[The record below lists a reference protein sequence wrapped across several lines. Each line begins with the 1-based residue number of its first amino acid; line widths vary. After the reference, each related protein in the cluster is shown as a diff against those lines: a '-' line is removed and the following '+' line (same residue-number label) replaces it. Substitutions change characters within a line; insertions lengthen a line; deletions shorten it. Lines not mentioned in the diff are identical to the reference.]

1 MNRSNSESD
10 DGPLLNKSDFYN
22 QDWSQVIDDLQ
33 SNYPAGL
40 QSNEI
45 DERLRAHGYNE
56 VTLKSVP
63 KWLILLRQ
71 FNSVIIY
78 ILIVAAALTM
88 LMGHY
93 SDAVVI
99 GLVVIVN
106 ALIGYIQEVNA
117 SNALDKIKNML
128 SVEATVIR
136 DGERFDVPAREL
148 VPGDLVYLEA
158 GDNVPADLRILD
170 ADNLR
175 IQESSLTGESDSV
188 LKDESTLTGKVP
200 LAERV
205 NMAYASTSVTN
216 GSATGM
222 VVATGIDTQI
232 GQISQSVA
240 DVSGEKSP
248 LTRELDRLG
257 NGISWVIIIVALL
270 VFILGWVLNIYE
282 LPTLVMAI
290 IAMIVGSVPEGL
302 PAATSIILATGV
314 QKLTKKDA
322 IVKTL
327 PAAETLGAVDII
339 ASDKTGTLT
348 KNEMTIQDIVIDK
361 KHYTI
366 TGTGY
371 APVGD
376 ILYDGN
382 PVDVAQDQQLE
393 MFLTMGHQANDTFL
407 TEEDGVWDI
416 NGEPTDASFLSAYYK
431 AFGQKEPQL
440 KEIDRMPF
448 DSDYR
453 YMARLAEN
461 KQQERFIAI
470 KGSPDKLFDLAA
482 NDEKFDRQYW
492 SDLASQFAQSGKRV
506 IAVGYINVE
515 KNMAEVTHDTLQK
528 YGINFLGL
536 AAIIDPPRPEVI
548 EAITNMRQA
557 GIHVKMI
564 TGDSPDT
571 AKAIGQQLGLAENI
585 QVITGSEVENLS
597 DDQLAQ
603 IVTNYDVFARTTP
616 QDKLRIIAAY
626 QANNLVTAMT
636 GDGVNDAPALKKA
649 DIGVAMGI
657 KGTDVAKD
665 SADMVLANDDFST
678 IKTAIEQGR
687 RLYDNIRK
695 TILYLLPTS
704 FAEGLIVVFSILLQQ
719 TMPMTAIQL
728 LWINMVSAL
737 TLQLAF
743 IFEPAE
749 PGIMK
754 RPPRKTTEKLMNRH
768 DVFQMIYVSVI
779 IAAGALVVFE
789 VFDNSVG
796 FSVASTM
803 AVNTIIFGKIFYL
816 FNIRT
821 EASVL
826 SKSFW
831 TNPMAFGAIG
841 LMVVLQIVF
850 TYVPFMNNI
859 FSTGP
864 LSLFDWVVVIVIGL
878 LVLIVA
884 ELDKYRRSKKMQVN
898 NI

>member
-361 KHYTI
+361 KRYTI

-376 ILYDGN
+376 ILYDSN

-515 KNMAEVTHDTLQK
+515 QNVSEVTHDTLQK

-585 QVITGSEVENLS
+585 QVITGAEVENLS

-878 LVLIVA
+878 LVLVVA

>member
-361 KHYTI
+361 KRYTI

-515 KNMAEVTHDTLQK
+515 QNVAEVTHDTLQK

-878 LVLIVA
+878 LVLVVA

>member
-1 MNRSNSESD
+1 
-10 DGPLLNKSDFYN
+10 
-22 QDWSQVIDDLQ
+22 
-33 SNYPAGL
+33 
-40 QSNEI
+40 
-45 DERLRAHGYNE
+45 
-56 VTLKSVP
+56 
-63 KWLILLRQ
+63 
-71 FNSVIIY
+71 
-78 ILIVAAALTM
+78 
-88 LMGHY
+88 
-93 SDAVVI
+93 
-99 GLVVIVN
+99 
-106 ALIGYIQEVNA
+106 
-117 SNALDKIKNML
+117 
-128 SVEATVIR
+128 
-136 DGERFDVPAREL
+136 
-148 VPGDLVYLEA
+148 
-158 GDNVPADLRILD
+158 
-170 ADNLR
+170 
-175 IQESSLTGESDSV
+175 
-188 LKDESTLTGKVP
+188 
-200 LAERV
+200 
-205 NMAYASTSVTN
+205 
-216 GSATGM
+216 
-222 VVATGIDTQI
+222 
-232 GQISQSVA
+232 
-240 DVSGEKSP
+240 
-248 LTRELDRLG
+248 
-257 NGISWVIIIVALL
+257 
-270 VFILGWVLNIYE
+270 
-282 LPTLVMAI
+282 
-290 IAMIVGSVPEGL
+290 
-302 PAATSIILATGV
+302 
-314 QKLTKKDA
+314 
-322 IVKTL
+322 
-327 PAAETLGAVDII
+327 
-339 ASDKTGTLT
+339 
-348 KNEMTIQDIVIDK
+348 
-361 KHYTI
+361 
-366 TGTGY
+366 
-371 APVGD
+371 
-376 ILYDGN
+376 
-382 PVDVAQDQQLE
+382 
-393 MFLTMGHQANDTFL
+393 
-407 TEEDGVWDI
+407 
-416 NGEPTDASFLSAYYK
+416 
-431 AFGQKEPQL
+431 
-440 KEIDRMPF
+440 
-448 DSDYR
+448 
-453 YMARLAEN
+453 
-461 KQQERFIAI
+461 
-470 KGSPDKLFDLAA
+470 
-482 NDEKFDRQYW
+482 
-492 SDLASQFAQSGKRV
+492 
-506 IAVGYINVE
+506 
-515 KNMAEVTHDTLQK
+515 
-528 YGINFLGL
+528 
-536 AAIIDPPRPEVI
+536 
-548 EAITNMRQA
+548 
-557 GIHVKMI
+557 MI

-585 QVITGSEVENLS
+585 QVITGAEVENLS

-826 SKSFW
+826 NKSFW

-878 LVLIVA
+878 LVLVVA

>member
-361 KHYTI
+361 KRYTI

-376 ILYDGN
+376 ILYDSN

-515 KNMAEVTHDTLQK
+515 QNVSEVTHDTLQK

-878 LVLIVA
+878 LVLVVA

>member
-407 TEEDGVWDI
+407 TKEDGVWDI

-515 KNMAEVTHDTLQK
+515 QNVSEVTHDTLQK

-878 LVLIVA
+878 LVLVVA

>member
-128 SVEATVIR
+128 SVEVTVIR

-361 KHYTI
+361 KRYTI

-376 ILYDGN
+376 ILYDSN

-515 KNMAEVTHDTLQK
+515 QNVSEVTHDTLQK

-585 QVITGSEVENLS
+585 QVITGAEVENLS

-878 LVLIVA
+878 LVLVVA

>member
-407 TEEDGVWDI
+407 TKEDGVWDI

-878 LVLIVA
+878 LVLVVA

>member
-1 MNRSNSESD
+1 
-10 DGPLLNKSDFYN
+10 
-22 QDWSQVIDDLQ
+22 
-33 SNYPAGL
+33 
-40 QSNEI
+40 
-45 DERLRAHGYNE
+45 
-56 VTLKSVP
+56 
-63 KWLILLRQ
+63 
-71 FNSVIIY
+71 
-78 ILIVAAALTM
+78 
-88 LMGHY
+88 MGHY

-128 SVEATVIR
+128 SVEVTVIR

-376 ILYDGN
+376 ILYDSN

-515 KNMAEVTHDTLQK
+515 QNVSEVTHDTLQK

-585 QVITGSEVENLS
+585 QVITGAEVENLS

-878 LVLIVA
+878 LVLVVA

>member
-407 TEEDGVWDI
+407 TKEDGVWDI